1 MRIILG
7 SQSPRRK
14 KILEAMGYGVEVM
27 PSHIDESAIRSE
39 DPTQLALLL
48 ARAKS
53 DALLPT
59 LTSPAVLVTA
69 DLIVVWNGQ
78 IREKP
83 TSPEEARQFLKECSQ
98 AECICIAGVTVTD
111 CASEQRLEGTDRASV
126 WFDPIPDA
134 IIDELI
140 ASGDVYGWGGGFE
153 ASDLRMQPYVTRTS
167 GEMETI
173 MGLPKTLTMRLVE
186 RLKNIT

>member
-1 MRIILG
+1 MHLILG

-14 KILEAMGYGVEVM
+14 KILEAMGYEVEVK

-83 TSPEEARQFLKECSQ
+83 TSPDEARQFLRECSQ

-111 CASEQRLEGTDRASV
+111 LATKNRREGTDRASI
-126 WFDPIPDA
+126 WFDPIPDEL
-134 IIDELI
+134 IDELI

-153 ASDLRMQPYVTRTS
+153 ASDPRMRPYVTRTT

-173 MGLPKTLTMRLVE
+173 MGLPKTLTKKLLLE
-186 RLKNIT
+186 IL